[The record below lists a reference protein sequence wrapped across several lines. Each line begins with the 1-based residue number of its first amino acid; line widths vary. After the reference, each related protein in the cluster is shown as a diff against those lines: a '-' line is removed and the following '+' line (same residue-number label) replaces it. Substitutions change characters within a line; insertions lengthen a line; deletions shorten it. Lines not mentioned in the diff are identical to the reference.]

1 MNYPDAYAVW
11 ATNTIK
17 FSLAVHSSKCVYVNF
32 VAKTLADMSYY
43 IYMSNP
49 FTPATVQSFIDW
61 TYTPATDCGFPKYEL
76 IVIPKIQAVVTL
88 TKTVPGGDITVV
100 T

>member
-32 VAKTLADMSYY
+32 VAKTLANMSYN

-49 FTPATVQSFIDW
+49 FTPATV
-61 TYTPATDCGFPKYEL
+61 
-76 IVIPKIQAVVTL
+76 
-88 TKTVPGGDITVV
+88 
-100 T
+100 